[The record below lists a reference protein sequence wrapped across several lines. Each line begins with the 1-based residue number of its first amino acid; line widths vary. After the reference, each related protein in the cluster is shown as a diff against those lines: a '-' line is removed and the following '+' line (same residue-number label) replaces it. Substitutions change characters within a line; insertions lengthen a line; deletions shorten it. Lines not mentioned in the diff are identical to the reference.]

1 MPSYGFPFSPA
12 EVERGQV
19 FEFKL
24 NHIVHVD
31 EPLTL
36 VRTEIIGG
44 EELAHA

>member
-24 NHIVHVD
+24 NHIVSVKD
-31 EPLTL
+31 PLEL
-36 VRTEIIGG
+36 VRTEIL
-44 EELAHA
+44 EVKE